1 MTSDTL
7 ETLETRAWLVDLDG
21 TLYHHPPVKRRMA
34 VSLLLRNPGAV
45 QLLRR
50 FRKEHEGL
58 RDRPPP
64 EGTSPYDEQI
74 TRTSTATGAT
84 PERVRE
90 IVEDWMLERPGRII
104 RNYRRDSLIEEIAAF
119 RASGGKTALVSDY
132 PASKKLAALAI
143 ADLFDVVVA
152 NGEAGGPLRLKP
164 DPAGYLLAAQ
174 RLGIAAARCLVIG
187 DREDA
192 DGAAAEAAGMQF
204 RLVS

>member
-7 ETLETRAWLVDLDG
+7 ETLETLAWLVDLDG
-21 TLYHHPPVKRRMA
+21 TLYRHPPVKRRMA
-34 VSLLLRNPGAV
+34 LCLLLRNPGAV
-45 QLLRR
+45 PLLRR

-58 RDRPPP
+58 RDRPPS
-64 EGTSPYDEQI
+64 EGISPYDEQI
-74 TRTSTATGAT
+74 ARTAAATGMT
-84 PERVRE
+84 TERVRE

-104 RNYRRDSLIEEIAAF
+104 RNYRHDRLIEEIAAF
-119 RASGGKTALVSDY
+119 RARGGKTALVSDY
-132 PASKKLAALAI
+132 PASKKLAALAV

-174 RLGIAAARCLVIG
+174 RLGIAAAHCLVIG

-204 RLVS
+204 RLVG